1 MKKRDMIII
10 ALALAAAAA
19 LWLFSQLSLGNAAAD
34 VVVRVNGQE
43 LLRRP
48 LAVDGSYE
56 VAQPDGSVNVLTIR
70 QGAAYISEAN
80 CRDGLCISQGKMK
93 NGAKT
98 IVCLPHNLVVTIE
111 GAAAPAAPDGL
122 DIIIQ

>member
-1 MKKRDMIII
+1 MKKRDIVIIL
-10 ALALAAAAA
+10 LALAGAAA
-19 LWLFSQLSLGNAAAD
+19 LYLVSQLSLGGAAAD
-34 VVVRVNGQE
+34 VVVRINGQE
-43 LLRRP
+43 ALRKP

-56 VAQPDGSVNVLTIR
+56 VAQPNGAVNVLTVEK
-70 QGAAYISEAN
+70 GAAFVSEAN

-98 IVCLPHNLVVTIE
+98 IVCLPHHLVVTIE